1 LDSLGHADVRPVAP
15 RFGALCEIGWRM
27 TVGLGAGALAGFVIG
42 GGVGRLFMFVLRLTS
57 PDVLMG
63 LESDDGFVIGQFT
76 AVDTLTL
83 MLLTATLGGFAGV
96 GYAAIRPIL
105 PRRIRVAAWTLLA
118 ATAGGATIVHTDG
131 VDFALLRPLWLAADG
146 IILVLALGSFVTAL
160 LVEQWSVLEPGPR
173 ARSTW
178 GIGALGLLGAPA
190 ILGAVIATLALT
202 ALSEIAGHLSPN
214 ARLAAVRA
222 ITVIAMVAMGVM
234 MVLGVIDLARDIS
247 KLS

>member
-1 LDSLGHADVRPVAP
+1 
-15 RFGALCEIGWRM
+15 M

-63 LESDDGFVIGQFT
+63 LESDDGFVIGHFT
-76 AVDTLTL
+76 VSDTLTL

-105 PRRIRVAAWTLLA
+105 PRRIRVVAWTLLA

-131 VDFALLRPLWLAADG
+131 VDFALLRPLWLAVGG
-146 IILVLALGSFVTAL
+146 IVLVLALGSLVTAL
-160 LVEQWSVLEPGPR
+160 LVEQWSTLEPDPR

-178 GIGALGLLGAPA
+178 GIGALALLAAPA
-190 ILGAVIATLALT
+190 ILAAVIATLALT
-202 ALSEIAGHLSPN
+202 ALSGIASYLSPD
-214 ARLAAVRA
+214 ARVAVVRC
-222 ITVIAMVAMGVM
+222 ITVIAMATMGVM